1 MLKMG
6 TGLLLGLFPT
16 GDTAMSAYV
25 VKNGNEFVTS
35 RYWPEGRQILF
46 DT

>member
-16 GDTAMSAYV
+16 GDTAMGAYV